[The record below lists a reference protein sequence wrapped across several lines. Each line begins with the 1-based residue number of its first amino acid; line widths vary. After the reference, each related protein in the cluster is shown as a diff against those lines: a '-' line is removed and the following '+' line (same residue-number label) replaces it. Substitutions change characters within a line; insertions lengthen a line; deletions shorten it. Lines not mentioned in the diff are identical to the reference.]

1 VREVKTAMMR
11 PSRQAGSSVPVI
23 LLCLLLVAALPA
35 EGFGGSSRITINNTV
50 AEKLNLTVGRSL
62 IIDDP
67 GPGNIVFASAA
78 PEIVEVMRLPTGQ
91 VYLRGLAPGITNISI
106 LEKKKVSAIYDIEV
120 TPDISRLK
128 ETLGE
133 LLPTEKNILVSA
145 DNDRLTL
152 HGSVSSAANRDKV
165 LALASAYYPE
175 KITDL
180 LNIPQGVAPDVL
192 LKEKFHEIL
201 PEETDIRVGRT
212 GGKIM
217 LTGTVSSAVNLSQV
231 LHIAETFAGGPEKI
245 LNLLEIGGVQQ
256 VMLEVRLAEM
266 SRGLDRSLGIN
277 FAYLSDSGQNFGASV
292 LSNLSSLNF
301 DDEQGTL
308 TSTASGSI
316 NALFRFFG
324 YDTTWTVFIDALQD
338 NGLVKILAEPNLIT
352 TSGQSAEFLAGGEF
366 PIPVPQDLGVV
377 TIDYKTFGVGLAF
390 TPTVL
395 SNNKISMR
403 VSPEVSEI
411 DFSTAV
417 AAGGVAVPGLTT
429 RRLST
434 TIELADGQSFAIA
447 GLLQHD
453 VRQLVSKFPL
463 LGDIPVLGALFRSTK
478 FQKNETE
485 LVVIATVHL
494 VKPLDMSRQTLP
506 TDQYVEP
513 DDFEFYM
520 LGRVEGAGSDEA
532 VLPQA
537 GAGPAT
543 GGMEGD
549 FGHILPK

>member
-1 VREVKTAMMR
+1 M
-11 PSRQAGSSVPVI
+11 
-23 LLCLLLVAALPA
+23 LLAFLLAAALPA
-35 EGFGGSSRITINNTV
+35 HVSADQARISVNTT
-50 AEKLNLTVGRSL
+50 AAQKLNLTVGKSL

-91 VYLRGLAPGITNISI
+91 VYLRGLTPGITNISI
-106 LEKKKVSAIYDIEV
+106 LEKKRVSAIFDIEV
-120 TPDISRLK
+120 TPDVSRLK
-128 ETLGE
+128 ETLQE
-133 LLPTEKNILVSA
+133 LLPMEKNILVSA

-152 HGSVSSAANRDKV
+152 HGSVSSPANRDKV

-180 LNIPQGVAPDVL
+180 MHVPPGVAQDTL

-201 PEETDIRVGRT
+201 PGETGIRVSQT
-212 GGKIM
+212 GGKIT
-217 LTGTVSSAVNLSQV
+217 LTGTVSSAASLSQV
-231 LHIAETFAGGPEKI
+231 EHIAATFAGGEDNV
-245 LNLLEIGGVQQ
+245 LNLLEVGGVQQ
-256 VMLEVRLAEM
+256 VMLEVRVAEM
-266 SRGLDRSLGIN
+266 SRGLTKRMGIN
-277 FAYLSDSGQNFGASV
+277 FAYLSDSGRNFGAN
-292 LSNLSSLNF
+292 LIGDLSSF
-301 DDEQGTL
+301 EVDETGI
-308 TSTASGSI
+308 TSTAASTVNS
-316 NALFRFFG
+316 LFRFIG
-324 YDTTWTVFIDALQD
+324 YDATWTVFIDALKE
-338 NGLVKILAEPNLIT
+338 NGLVKVLAEPNLIT

-366 PIPVPQDLGVV
+366 PIPVPQEEGVI

-395 SNNKISMR
+395 SNDKISMR

-447 GLLQHD
+447 GLLQQD

-463 LGDIPVLGALFRSTK
+463 LGEIPILGALFRSTS
-478 FQKNETE
+478 FLKNETE

-494 VKPLDMSRQTLP
+494 VKPLDMSQQTLP

-513 DDFEFYM
+513 DEFELYL
-520 LGRVEGAGSDEA
+520 LGRTEGAGESGRVSAAEGE
-532 VLPQA
+532 V
-537 GAGPAT
+537 PAAA
-543 GGMEGD
+543 GMEGD